1 LLPSIN
7 PEARFDVV
15 STFREVVARMAESEE
30 SLRRSRRN
38 GDGQAAIPWAMAG
51 TRRDDLPTDDF
62 STQCAR
68 NGAKV
73 RRECHRQALL
83 PNVWCRRAGDCPEKA
98 SPSLALPWP
107 KELRRP

>member
-38 GDGQAAIPWAMAG
+38 GDG
-51 TRRDDLPTDDF
+51 
-62 STQCAR
+62 
-68 NGAKV
+68 
-73 RRECHRQALL
+73 
-83 PNVWCRRAGDCPEKA
+83 
-98 SPSLALPWP
+98 
-107 KELRRP
+107 

>member
-1 LLPSIN
+1 M
-7 PEARFDVV
+7 V

-38 GDGQAAIPWAMAG
+38 GNGQAAIPWVMAG

-62 STQCAR
+62 STRGAR

-73 RRECHRQALL
+73 RRE
-83 PNVWCRRAGDCPEKA
+83 
-98 SPSLALPWP
+98 
-107 KELRRP
+107 

>member
-73 RRECHRQALL
+73 RRECHR
-83 PNVWCRRAGDCPEKA
+83 
-98 SPSLALPWP
+98 
-107 KELRRP
+107 